1 MHATIGGMA
10 SVYSKPLI
18 LDLAR
23 LYTQLASVYHQMGDL
38 LSTAE
43 VPMPADPGLNLDALE
58 AHAAA
63 LRERI
68 KEAEAK
74 WSQED

>member
-1 MHATIGGMA
+1 MHAIIRGMA
-10 SVYSKPLI
+10 SIYSKPLI
-18 LDLAR
+18 LDLAT
-23 LYTQLASVYHQMGDL
+23 LYTELASVYRQMGCL

-43 VPMPADPGLNLDALE
+43 VPMPADPGLKLDALE